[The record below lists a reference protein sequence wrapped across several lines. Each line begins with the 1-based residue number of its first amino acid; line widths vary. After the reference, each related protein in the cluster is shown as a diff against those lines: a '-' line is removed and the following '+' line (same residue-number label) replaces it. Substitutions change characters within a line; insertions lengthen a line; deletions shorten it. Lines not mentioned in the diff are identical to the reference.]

1 MDADNV
7 AMRGIGGRGGVGV
20 RRGMQGGGKVAQL
33 GHALAELVLLEPGRE
48 TWRRRMGDVGGAG
61 PDAVAA
67 CARLSGWRRWL
78 LDRRQQPWL

>member
-1 MDADNV
+1 MDAGNV

-20 RRGMQGGGKVAQL
+20 RRGMQGGRKVAQL
-33 GHALAELVLLEPGRE
+33 GHALAELEPRQE

-67 CARLSGWRRWL
+67 CARLSGWRHWL